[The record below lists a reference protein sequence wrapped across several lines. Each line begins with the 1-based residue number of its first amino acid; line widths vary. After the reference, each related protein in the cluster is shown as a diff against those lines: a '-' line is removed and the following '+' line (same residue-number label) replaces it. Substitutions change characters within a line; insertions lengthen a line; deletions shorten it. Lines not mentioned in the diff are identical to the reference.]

1 MCASVDAPPVKNF
14 WLRHWS
20 QPAIA
25 KVYHSSVSTD
35 STRRAVHR
43 QSSRS
48 LLANVLDLEDNF
60 LLLNLAPGART
71 TTQCAAVPHAPA
83 SVELPS
89 LQAPLSPAKDI
100 PLLPDF
106 LCSLFSV
113 AHCLAPSSLKL
124 RPHGTIPY
132 PRPFPS
138 SSSSCWNIGRRAFSI
153 SVCRWQ
159 ISVHP
164 SM

>member
-1 MCASVDAPPVKNF
+1 VGVCVWLAKFLRMSRPDLAVGRHAHPADVGSSRRATPRPAPN
-14 WLRHWS
+14 
-20 QPAIA
+20 
-25 KVYHSSVSTD
+25 
-35 STRRAVHR
+35 TRRHASTSNKKSSSSLSSKSAELFHR

-71 TTQCAAVPHAPA
+71 TTQCASVPHAPA

-106 LCSLFSV
+106 LSSLFSV
-113 AHCLAPSSLKL
+113 AHCLPGPVVS
-124 RPHGTIPY
+124 
-132 PRPFPS
+132 
-138 SSSSCWNIGRRAFSI
+138 
-153 SVCRWQ
+153 
-159 ISVHP
+159 
-164 SM
+164 